1 MPLHAKHGLLL
12 AVACCIFLHMQFFG
26 EFCLSREG
34 RHFEAFLNVPLSRDP
49 IDRKLTGRHGVE
61 AIPALLYGLGTFQTL
76 LDECPPVPFDLVMA
90 INRLVNCPFMPFSPP
105 RTGQQISVDIQ

>member
-1 MPLHAKHGLLL
+1 MLHFPSHA
-12 AVACCIFLHMQFFG
+12 IFWRILFIT
-26 EFCLSREG
+26 RG

-76 LDECPPVPFDLVMA
+76 LDECPLVASDLVMA